1 MRWAWQGET
10 HMCVQRGLWWGG
22 GYWLHIIM
30 DSWAQGGGEHWGLG
44 SLNEQ
49 GAVISLVTAV
59 SWQHEWRKEGR
70 VKKIVKREE
79 WEAGFE
85 FPGISPRGCV
95 GVSDSVLENEVM
107 AVFHTLAAPA
117 VT

>member
-1 MRWAWQGET
+1 MGVAGGRHTCAYKG
-10 HMCVQRGLWWGG
+10 GYGG
-22 GYWLHIIM
+22 GEVTDCIL
-30 DSWAQGGGEHWGLG
+30 SWIHRAQGGGEHWGLG